1 MTAPSRA
8 RLAGTASVAALVL
21 AVAVA
26 FALDPTVR
34 LLPVRAR
41 LSDLGRPGAPG
52 ALVLDIGLLLAGVL
66 GLVAVRSW
74 LRAATEPL
82 DRAAAALAG
91 VAFLGLGVA
100 GVFPAPSAAHTP
112 FLAAAYLAGWT
123 APLLDTVR
131 RRRDGGGG
139 TRRSRAIVALVAGL
153 ALVAL
158 LWIARALVATTFV
171 LSDPTS
177 ALLLPELATLAL
189 FGGWVLLRVRGDA
202 LTGRRARPDPGVTAG
217 GP

>member
-1 MTAPSRA
+1 MTDPSRA
-8 RLAGTASVAALVL
+8 RLAGTASVAALAL
-21 AVAVA
+21 AVAA
-26 FALDPTVR
+26 ALALDPTVR

-52 ALVLDIGLLLAGVL
+52 ALVLDVGLVLAGLL

-74 LRAATEPL
+74 LRSVTDPL

-91 VAFLGLGVA
+91 VAFLGLGGA
-100 GVFPAPSAAHTP
+100 GVFPAPSAAHAP

-123 APLLDTVR
+123 APLLDAVR
-131 RRRDGGGG
+131 RQRGG
-139 TRRSRAIVALVAGL
+139 TRRFRGAPALVAGL

-171 LSDPTS
+171 LSGPTS
-177 ALLLPELATLAL
+177 ALLVPELATLAL
-189 FGGWVLLRVRGDA
+189 FGGWVLFRVRGIA
-202 LTGRRARPDPGVTAG
+202 ESGTRPSTGVTAG
-217 GP
+217 GR